1 MDGIQESSNQSDPSV
16 SNASV
21 SCVVALLGT
30 LEDLSNGRGLSDEN
44 IEMLH
49 KVKEPL
55 NIQELSGKA
64 VLYDNGMAPTLKCS
78 SLDSGES
85 EAESDDERP
94 TKSKHIRW
102 QMDYEENEHSKRKY
116 PFIVQTLFSEEE
128 VAA

>member
-49 KVKEPL
+49 IVEKYCIVYLGCSFFLK
-55 NIQELSGKA
+55 IKTFMVDRWD
-64 VLYDNGMAPTLKCS
+64 VL
-78 SLDSGES
+78 
-85 EAESDDERP
+85 
-94 TKSKHIRW
+94 
-102 QMDYEENEHSKRKY
+102 
-116 PFIVQTLFSEEE
+116 
-128 VAA
+128 